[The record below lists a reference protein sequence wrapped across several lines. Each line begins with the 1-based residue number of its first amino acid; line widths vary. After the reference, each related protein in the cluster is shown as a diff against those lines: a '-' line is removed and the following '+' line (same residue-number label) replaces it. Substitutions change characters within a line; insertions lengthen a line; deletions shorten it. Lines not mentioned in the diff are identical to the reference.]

1 MDTYSWS
8 AISWLVRPKA
18 MSRRITVSL
27 GVSSATAGEG
37 VGAAGTT
44 SGEARSWWVSYLAQK
59 ANQQGIELDQLP
71 ITPTQVAHVVELI
84 KAGKLTNKLARQAV
98 DGVLAGEGDVDEVV
112 AARGLEVVRDD
123 GAIEAAVDEAI
134 AANPDI
140 VAKYRAGNTK
150 VAGAIVGQV
159 MKATRGKAD
168 PGQVNKL
175 IAAKLAE

>member
-1 MDTYSWS
+1 MEEIRATLPELPW
-8 AISWLVRPKA
+8 VRKA
-18 MSRRITVSL
+18 RIQQEWGLSDAEMRDIVNAGALEPIIATV
-27 GVSSATAGEG
+27 
-37 VGAAGTT
+37 AAGTT

-98 DGVLAGEGDVDEVV
+98 DGVLAGEGDVDE
-112 AARGLEVVRDD
+112 
-123 GAIEAAVDEAI
+123 AI